1 MSKKVFVTGA
11 TGFLG
16 SYLTRYLVQEG
27 YTVRGLKRK
36 TSRMD
41 LVQECENQ
49 VEWIEGDILDVP
61 LLEEAIQDCDWVFH
75 CAAIVSF
82 DPKMKQSMMDIN
94 IKGTANVVNIC
105 LHHNIEKLIH
115 VSSIAALGR
124 PEHETH
130 ITENTKWIESKYNT
144 AYAESKF
151 KSELEVWRG
160 SVEGLNVGIVNPSVI
175 LGAGFWEQGSC
186 KLFQKVADG
195 LSFYTEG
202 SNGFVDV
209 RDVAQS
215 MILLAKSS
223 ITNERYIINGVN
235 MKFKDFFEEI
245 SVLMNK
251 PLPSRKVTPFLGAMA
266 WRLEKI
272 RSFFTGKAPLLTKE
286 TVRTA
291 SLSYQYSNEKSIQQL
306 EMNYRLIQKT
316 IAETV
321 EVFQETGGNS
331 SYLSLK

>member
-16 SYLTRYLVQEG
+16 SYLTRYLVKKG
-27 YTVRGLKRK
+27 YKVKGLKRN

-41 LVQECENQ
+41 LLAGCENQ
-49 VEWIEGDILDVP
+49 VDWIVGDILDVP
-61 LLEEAIQDCDWVFH
+61 LLEEAIEDCDWVFH

-82 DPKMKQSMMDIN
+82 DPKMKQTMMNIN
-94 IKGTANVVNIC
+94 IKGTANIVNIC

-124 PEHETH
+124 PEHETQ
-130 ITENTKWIESKYNT
+130 ITENTKWVESKYNT

-175 LGAGFWEQGSC
+175 LGAGFWNQGSC
-186 KLFQKVADG
+186 KLFQKVEDG

-215 MILLAKSS
+215 MILLAESS
-223 ITNERYIINGVN
+223 MNNERYIINGAN
-235 MKFKDFFEEI
+235 LKFKDFFEKI
-245 SVLMNK
+245 SILMDK
-251 PLPSRKVTPFLGAMA
+251 PLPSRKVTPFLAAIA
-266 WRLEKI
+266 WRMEKI
-272 RSFFTGKAPLLTKE
+272 RSLFTGKTPLLTQE

-291 SLSYQYSNEKSIQQL
+291 SLSYGYSNEKSIQDL
-306 EMNYRLIQKT
+306 NMNYRPIQKT

-321 EVFQETGGNS
+321 KSFQEADGNP
-331 SYLSLK
+331 SYLSL